1 MDDSDDDDSD
11 DEYDDDAET
20 CDSHFETDESETSA
34 SEASDGSEASY
45 GSETSLETLVFRQG
59 CARSAFKERHENC
72 LIQKVRI
79 LSGCETE
86 CYLLV
91 VPKSWGWRLH
101 TDTSNG
107 AGRAI
112 IQGWREAHPLSSGG
126 PIFSVTSVTPNAL
139 YVGPWPVVKVAVY
152 VLCGARAAVRL
163 REHSADPSDQKERYT
178 ALVQD
183 KCVRVGTVNL
193 TQAVRGG
200 SGMQTK
206 KITCRYDV
214 DLRTVDDYGP
224 VRVHPGDTKYISM
237 EFNVHKTPAAG
248 IAAAGGAM
256 RPMGGAGADVL
267 ASMRVCL
274 HESGFGS
281 QRYITQTSRA
291 DGGGAL

>member
-1 MDDSDDDDSD
+1 MDDSDDDDS
-11 DEYDDDAET
+11 EDDDYDEGET
-20 CDSHFETDESETSA
+20 SDSQFGTDTDESETSA
-34 SEASDGSEASY
+34 SEASDGSEASF
-45 GSETSLETLVFRQG
+45 GSETSLETLMFRQA
-59 CARSAFKERHENC
+59 CARSAFNRHHENC

-79 LSGCETE
+79 LSGIETE

-112 IQGWREAHPLSSGG
+112 MQGWREANLLSSGG
-126 PIFSVTSVTPNAL
+126 PIFSVTSVTPTSQLAL
-139 YVGPWPVVKVAVY
+139 QWPDVKVAVY

-163 REHSADPSDQKERYT
+163 REHSTDPSDEKERYT

-224 VRVHPGDTKYISM
+224 VRVFPGDTQCISM

-248 IAAAGGAM
+248 IAAVGGAM

-274 HESGFGS
+274 PE
-281 QRYITQTSRA
+281 A
-291 DGGGAL
+291 ALAKMRETLEKDKV

>member
-11 DEYDDDAET
+11 DDEYDEGET
-20 CDSHFETDESETSA
+20 SDTQFETSESETSA
-34 SEASDGSEASY
+34 SETSEASY
-45 GSETSLETLVFRQG
+45 GSEDFETSLEYVEFKQKRTLDVFKG
-59 CARSAFKERHENC
+59 RHENC
-72 LIQKVRI
+72 LVQKVPI
-79 LSGCETE
+79 MNGSQTD

-107 AGRAI
+107 AGRDI
-112 IQGWREAHPLSSGG
+112 IQDWRESNPGSMGRGS
-126 PIFSVTSVTPNAL
+126 PSFSVTSVTPNCPLAL
-139 YVGPWPVVKVAVY
+139 QWPDVKVAVY

-163 REHSADPSDQKERYT
+163 REHSTDPSDEKERYT

-224 VRVHPGDTKYISM
+224 VRVFPGDTQCISM

-274 HESGFGS
+274 PE
-281 QRYITQTSRA
+281 A
-291 DGGGAL
+291 ALAKMRETLEKDKE